1 MIQRVEMIRHKT
13 LFVIGAGAGFDVDMP
28 LGSKLSEV
36 IAEKLNIKFSDYNTQ
51 ASGDKDIVEALRLRA
66 KAEDRNVNEY
76 RQAGVNV
83 SQGIG
88 YARSIDS
95 YLNAHT
101 GDDLVKECAKLAIVH
116 TILHYEKHSAI
127 FIDETKSPQDFHERP
142 KVMTSW
148 FAGLM
153 FLLTE
158 GIRKN
163 VDLDGIFDSV
173 AFVNFNYDR
182 CLEQFLWLALQQLYL
197 ITEDKA
203 GELIK
208 GLTIIHPY
216 GVVGRLRWQGGLRI
230 PFGHKLDAQT
240 LVAAADNIRTFNEQV
255 EDEEMLKALGDEVS
269 AAERI
274 IFLGSH
280 YHQQNMDLLTAALPA
295 RGGSVSVYG
304 TSVGRSGSDKGIIQK
319 QVSAMLKPRGGSV
332 NLFVDN
338 GLDCSGLFKEF
349 GTAWGR

>member
-1 MIQRVEMIRHKT
+1 
-13 LFVIGAGAGFDVDMP
+13 
-28 LGSKLSEV
+28 
-36 IAEKLNIKFSDYNTQ
+36 
-51 ASGDKDIVEALRLRA
+51 
-66 KAEDRNVNEY
+66 
-76 RQAGVNV
+76 
-83 SQGIG
+83 
-88 YARSIDS
+88 
-95 YLNAHT
+95 
-101 GDDLVKECAKLAIVH
+101 VKVCAKLAIVH

-127 FIDETKSPQDFHERP
+127 FIDETKSPQDFHGRP

-203 GELIK
+203 GELVK

-255 EDEEMLKALGDEVS
+255 EDEEMLKALGMKSRRLS
-269 AAERI
+269 ASSFLVRTI
-274 IFLGSH
+274 INKIWTCSQLH
-280 YHQQNMDLLTAALPA
+280 YPHVGVFRFTAQAS
-295 RGGSVSVYG
+295 GGRVP
-304 TSVGRSGSDKGIIQK
+304 I
-319 QVSAMLKPRGGSV
+319 
-332 NLFVDN
+332 
-338 GLDCSGLFKEF
+338 KESSKN
-349 GTAWGR
+349 R